1 MLYTV
6 AEVSDLIGLSKVSI
20 YKKLKLKELQGH
32 IIKKG
37 GLTYLDD
44 RALNL
49 IKNTLKLNDSETYS
63 NDNTVNDEGEKYL
76 MNIGDLS
83 IKTDYINT
91 LKKQLDRKDA
101 QIKELIDRLQQEQE
115 LHRNQQILLKCEQN
129 KANGSLVLLRRD
141 KKKKKKFWKRVFNI

>member
-20 YKKLKLKELQGH
+20 YKKLKLKELRGH

-44 RALNL
+44 GALNL
-49 IKNTLKLNDSETYS
+49 IKNTLKLNDSETYET
-63 NDNTVNDEGEKYL
+63 DNTVNDEGEKYL

-129 KANGSLVLLRRD
+129 KNGSLLLLRRD